1 MAAWLGSRA
10 ASSTVA
16 CITLTG
22 TGVIVDPDTAQEG
35 CSGVTGAAIPRG
47 FKVGRV
53 GLCTLTD
60 CCITIMA

>member
-1 MAAWLGSRA
+1 MTAWLGSRA
-10 ASSTVA
+10 ASSAVA

-22 TGVIVDPDTAQEG
+22 TGGIVDPDTAQEG

-53 GLCTLTD
+53 GLCTFTD
-60 CCITIMA
+60 CFRTIMA

>member
-10 ASSTVA
+10 AASAVT

-22 TGVIVDPDTAQEG
+22 TAGIVNPGTAQEG
-35 CSGVTGAAIPRG
+35 CSGMTGAAIQRG

-53 GLCTLTD
+53 GLFIFTGRCNTV
-60 CCITIMA
+60 MA